1 MPSDPEMPWE
11 QIGHVDLPTQAEWCG
26 YTGTHGP
33 HDWQYEPQDWRNS
46 QLFPASYSHPWQR
59 TCNGYP
65 PVALVEDELTP
76 AKRRVVQVG
85 PVAAFAIMAVTL
97 LTLWLG
103 VFSDIAIAQRVIL
116 CLLAVLFAVVVVVFD
131 WTWNEQKGK
140 RR

>member
-1 MPSDPEMPWE
+1 
-11 QIGHVDLPTQAEWCG
+11 
-26 YTGTHGP
+26 
-33 HDWQYEPQDWRNS
+33 
-46 QLFPASYSHPWQR
+46 
-59 TCNGYP
+59 
-65 PVALVEDELTP
+65 
-76 AKRRVVQVG
+76 
-85 PVAAFAIMAVTL
+85 MAVTL